1 MTGTSASGR
10 SDTQS
15 GSPMLVVLT
24 GGVASGKSAVSDILE
39 KLGVPVVDTDVIA
52 RQVVAPASPG
62 LARVVAEFGTGVL
75 HENGTLDRS
84 RLGKLVFSSPSRRAR
99 LEAIL
104 HPLIEKQARHEIAQH
119 ARADYVLLVVPLL
132 VESGLFDDAERIV
145 VVDVSEQ
152 IQIERLMR
160 RSGLDEK
167 QARAVLDAQ
176 ASRARRLAV
185 ADHVID
191 NSASLEKL
199 RDRVADLHR
208 QLLHSSKSRFYPV
221 SKPDPG
227 L

>member
-84 RLGKLVFSSPSRRAR
+84 RLGTRGVCRPSRRGR
-99 LEAIL
+99 
-104 HPLIEKQARHEIAQH
+104 
-119 ARADYVLLVVPLL
+119 
-132 VESGLFDDAERIV
+132 
-145 VVDVSEQ
+145 VD
-152 IQIERLMR
+152 
-160 RSGLDEK
+160 
-167 QARAVLDAQ
+167 
-176 ASRARRLAV
+176 
-185 ADHVID
+185 
-191 NSASLEKL
+191 ASLNT
-199 RDRVADLHR
+199 R
-208 QLLHSSKSRFYPV
+208 
-221 SKPDPG
+221 
-227 L
+227 

>member
-1 MTGTSASGR
+1 MTGTSASVR

-104 HPLIEKQARHEIAQH
+104 HPLIEKQARHE
-119 ARADYVLLVVPLL
+119 R
-132 VESGLFDDAERIV
+132 
-145 VVDVSEQ
+145 SE
-152 IQIERLMR
+152 E
-160 RSGLDEK
+160 
-167 QARAVLDAQ
+167 
-176 ASRARRLAV
+176 
-185 ADHVID
+185 HT
-191 NSASLEKL
+191 
-199 RDRVADLHR
+199 
-208 QLLHSSKSRFYPV
+208 
-221 SKPDPG
+221 
-227 L
+227 